1 MVESLRIGRVFR
13 LFKIIRTFTGGK
25 KLFFFFEKSNLPKS
39 LYSLCILTFLF
50 ILFISFSV
58 FMVENQLNSQIDY
71 FDSLRITFES
81 IITTSLFKESL
92 SKTANN
98 YLMLAIVLGL
108 LFISALT
115 AIIISFFNNK
125 E

>member
-1 MVESLRIGRVFR
+1 
-13 LFKIIRTFTGGK
+13 
-25 KLFFFFEKSNLPKS
+25 
-39 LYSLCILTFLF
+39 
-50 ILFISFSV
+50 
-58 FMVENQLNSQIDY
+58 MVENQLNSQIEY

-108 LFISALT
+108 LFISAMT